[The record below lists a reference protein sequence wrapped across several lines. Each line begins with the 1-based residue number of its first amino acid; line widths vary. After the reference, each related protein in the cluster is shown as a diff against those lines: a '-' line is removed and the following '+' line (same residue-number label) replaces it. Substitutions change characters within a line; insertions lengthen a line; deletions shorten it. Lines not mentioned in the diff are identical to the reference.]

1 MTISNMAASSL
12 RSASQE
18 ALELQAA
25 PELVEKLP
33 VAIYACDAQ
42 GRILWFNERAAAL
55 WGRTPAIG
63 SDDERY
69 CGSYEFYLDGRQ
81 ITGEET
87 PVATV
92 LTSGIPIRGVE
103 ARIVRPD
110 GSSIWATVYIE
121 PVVDQQGHIVGAIT
135 CFHDITERIHA
146 GEIIRQQDQRLAA
159 TYDHAGIGIAE
170 VSADGRL
177 QRVNAHIA
185 DLLGYP
191 AHELVGRSI
200 FDPTLTDSTE
210 ADERE
215 FQRQVNGE
223 IDRYSV
229 EKRFVRRDGTEI
241 RIAVTSSSVKDVC
254 GRFLYAVRVQHDVTA
269 RKRVE
274 AALVRHVE
282 EQGALYEFTDG
293 LQRAETLDQV
303 HQLAL
308 DAIKRALHCDR
319 AAVLLFDE
327 AGALKFVASRGLS
340 QPYQLAVEGHSPWT
354 QDSADP
360 EPIAIE
366 DVEQADLPQTLKVA
380 IGQEG
385 ISALAFIPIVSQ
397 GRLLGKFMT
406 YYDHPHAF
414 TDLEVRLGL
423 TVARQLGFAVD
434 RVRIEAARQRA
445 ERAANH
451 LVAIVESSHDAIISK
466 NLDGIITSWNASAE
480 RLFGYRA
487 EEAIGRPIT
496 IIIPVDHLDEEPVI
510 LSRIRSGECVDHFET
525 VRQRKDGTLVD
536 ISLTISPIRDGRG
549 RIIGASKIARDITDR
564 KAAEAKLRASER
576 QMRDLLAA
584 IPAAIYTTDAQG
596 KVTYFN
602 QAAVE
607 LSGRTPEI
615 GSDKWC
621 VTWKLYWPDGTPLPH
636 DRCPMAIALKE
647 GRIVRGMEAVA
658 ERPDGTRIPFI
669 PYPTP
674 LRDESGAIVG
684 GINMLVDV
692 SERKQAE
699 TQLRLLFNELNHR
712 VKNNMQMLQSLL
724 SLAGRKTD
732 NAEAR
737 RILGDAGERVAAMA
751 AAQQVLYGTTNA
763 THFSAKELVGA
774 VSETVRQT
782 FPRTVTIRYKTDDTV
797 LANDTAM
804 PLALILN
811 ELLTNAVKYG
821 GGECARTVDVGLLK
835 TDGKICLYVE
845 DDGPGFDLAVV
856 RDRSSG
862 LKLVQGLAR
871 QVRGQFSV
879 TTEPRTR
886 CSIQFS

>member
-1 MTISNMAASSL
+1 MRIGNIAASDL
-12 RSASQE
+12 RSVFQE

-25 PELVEKLP
+25 PDLVEKLP

-55 WGRTPAIG
+55 WGRMPAIG
-63 SDDERY
+63 SNSERY
-69 CGSYEFYLDGRQ
+69 CGSYKFYFNGRQ
-81 ITGEET
+81 ITREET

-92 LTSGIPIRGVE
+92 LRSGIPIRGIE
-103 ARIVRPD
+103 AKIERPD
-110 GSSIWATVYIE
+110 GSSIWAMVYVE
-121 PVVDQQGHIVGAIT
+121 PVVDQDGHVIGAII

-146 GEIIRQQDQRLAA
+146 GEVIRQQDQRLAA

-170 VSADGRL
+170 VSADGKL

-191 AHELVGRSI
+191 PHELVGRSI
-200 FDPTLTDSTE
+200 FDPILADGAE
-210 ADERE
+210 IDERE
-215 FQRQVNGE
+215 FQRQVRGE
-223 IDRYSV
+223 IDRYNV
-229 EKRFVRRDGTEI
+229 EKRFIRKDGTKI
-241 RIAVTSSSVKDVC
+241 WIAVTSSSVKDAQ

-269 RKRVE
+269 RKQAE

-282 EQGALYEFTDG
+282 EQAALYEFTDG
-293 LQRAETLDQV
+293 LQRAGTLDQV

-308 DAIKRALHCDR
+308 NSIKRALRCDR
-319 AAVLLFDE
+319 AAILLFDE
-327 AGALKFVASRGLS
+327 AGTLKFVASHGLS
-340 QPYQLAVEGHSPWT
+340 QSYQLAVEGHSPWS

-360 EPIAIE
+360 EPICIN
-366 DVEQADLPQTLKVA
+366 DIEQADLPQTLKVA
-380 IGQEG
+380 IGGEG
-385 ISALAFIPIVSQ
+385 ISGIGFIPIVSR

-406 YYDHPHAF
+406 YYDRPHAF
-414 TDLEVRLGL
+414 TASEVRLAL
-423 TVARQLGFAVD
+423 TVARQLGFAVE
-434 RVRIEAARQRA
+434 RVRIETARQWA
-445 ERAANH
+445 ERAANQ

-466 NLDGIITSWNASAE
+466 NLDGVITSWNKSAE

-487 EEAIGRPIT
+487 DEAIGKPIT
-496 IIIPVDHLDEEPVI
+496 MIIPVDRLDEEPVI
-510 LSRIRSGECVDHFET
+510 LSRIRSGERVDHFET
-525 VRQRKDGTLVD
+525 VRRRKNGTLVD
-536 ISLTISPIRDGRG
+536 ISLTISPIRDNRG
-549 RIIGASKIARDITDR
+549 RIIGASKIARDITER

-584 IPAAIYTTDAQG
+584 IPAAIYTTDAEG
-596 KVTYFN
+596 RITYFN

-607 LSGRTPEI
+607 LAGRTPEI

-621 VTWKLYWPDGTPLPH
+621 VTWKLHWPDGTPLPH
-636 DRCPMAIALKE
+636 DQCPMAIALKE
-647 GRIVRGMEAVA
+647 GRIVRGVEAVA
-658 ERPDGTRIPFI
+658 ERPDGVRIPFI

-674 LRDESGAIVG
+674 LRDESGTIVG

-724 SLAGRKTD
+724 NLAGHKTD

-737 RILGDAGERVAAMA
+737 RILRDASERVAAMA

-763 THFSAKELVGA
+763 TQFSAKELVRA
-774 VSETVRQT
+774 VSETARQS
-782 FPRTVTIRYKTDDTV
+782 FPEGVTIRCKTDDVV

-821 GGECARTVDVGLLK
+821 GGDRERIVDVGLLQ

-845 DDGPGFDLAVV
+845 DDGPGFDLASV

-871 QVRGQFSV
+871 QVGGQFSV
-879 TTEPRTR
+879 TMEPRTR
-886 CSIQFS
+886 CSIQFF